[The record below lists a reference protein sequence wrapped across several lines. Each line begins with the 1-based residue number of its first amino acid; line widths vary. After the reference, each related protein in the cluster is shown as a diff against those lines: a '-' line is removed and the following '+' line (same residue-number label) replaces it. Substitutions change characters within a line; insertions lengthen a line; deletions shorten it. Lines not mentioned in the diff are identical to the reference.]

1 MLELEIFNLSEGTL
15 DAAFTVTD
23 LGVRSLRSFPVAR
36 EIVGLHCDSR
46 FLIWVVVAGSCAI
59 RAVTS
64 RGSLFERCPPCP
76 PGVKKKR
83 HISSPDPS
91 ACSNVYGLP
100 TRKVGEK

>member
-23 LGVRSLRSFPVAR
+23 LGVRSLRSSPIAR

-64 RGSLFERCPPCP
+64 RGSLFERCPP
-76 PGVKKKR
+76 GLKKKR
-83 HISSPDPS
+83 RISSPDPS